1 MTDFNVEKI
10 RNDFPILSRKVN
22 GKNLVYLDNAATSQK
37 PNLVINSLSDYYTNY
52 NSNVHRGVHK
62 LSVEATDEYDNS
74 RVKVAEFINA
84 SPNET
89 IWTRGTSES
98 LNIVSIGLI
107 DKVNSGDNIVVSR
120 MEHHSNLVPWQQLC
134 KKKNAELRYLDHD
147 LEGRIDLSKAKNV
160 IDKKTKIIAITHMS
174 NVLGVINP
182 IAELR
187 EMSKKNGTILILDG
201 AQSVPHFP
209 VDMKQI
215 DCDFFTF
222 SAHKMLGPTGIG
234 VLYGKIDLLEEMEPI
249 YFGGDM
255 ISEVTYEDAKWN
267 DLPYKFEAGT
277 PNIADAIATGYAVDY
292 LVQVG
297 MDKIAEHEDN
307 ITAYALEKIKEM
319 PSFTIIGPSDMENR
333 GGVISFNHD
342 TVHPHDVGEILD
354 KFGVAI
360 RTGHH
365 CAMPLVR
372 SYEIVAACRASF
384 YLYNTYEEIDIFI
397 DSLKEAES
405 YFKTSKF

>member
-1 MTDFNVEKI
+1 MQDYNLEKI
-10 RNDFPILSRKVN
+10 RNDFPILNRKVN
-22 GKNLVYLDNAATSQK
+22 NNKLVYLDNAATSQK
-37 PNLVINSLSDYYTNY
+37 PNSVIQSLNDYYTNY

-62 LSVEATDEYDNS
+62 LSVEATDEYEKARFKIAD
-74 RVKVAEFINA
+74 FINA
-84 SPNET
+84 SSNEI
-89 IWTRGTSES
+89 IWTRNTSES
-98 LNIVSIGLI
+98 INIVSIGLKN
-107 DKVNSGDNIVVSR
+107 KVNSGDNIVVSR

-134 KKKNAELRYLDHD
+134 KEKNAELRYLDHD
-147 LEGRIDLSKAKNV
+147 IAGRIDLDQAKKI
-160 IDKKTKIIAITHMS
+160 IDKNTKIIAITHMS

-182 IAELR
+182 INSIR
-187 EMSKKNGTILILDG
+187 EISKENGTLLVLDG
-201 AQSVPHFP
+201 AQSAPHFS
-209 VDMKQI
+209 VDMKEI
-215 DCDFFTF
+215 DCDFFSF

-234 VLYGKIDLLEEMEPI
+234 VLYGKEALLEEMDPF

-255 ISEVTYEDAKWN
+255 ISEVTYEGAKWN

-277 PNIADAIATGYAVDY
+277 PNIADAIATGFGVDY
-292 LVQVG
+292 LVDIG
-297 MDKIAEHEDN
+297 MDNITKHEDN
-307 ITAYALEKIKEM
+307 ITNYALEKMKDL
-319 PSFTIIGPSDMENR
+319 TDYKIIGPLDMKDR
-333 GGVISFNHD
+333 GGVISFTHNS
-342 TVHPHDVGEILD
+342 VHPHDVGEILD

-405 YFKTSKF
+405 YFNKL

>member
-1 MTDFNVEKI
+1 MADINLEKI
-10 RNDFPILSRKVN
+10 RNDFPILNRQVN
-22 GKNLVYLDNAATSQK
+22 GKKLVYLDNAATSQK
-37 PNLVINSLSDYYTNY
+37 PNSVINSLNDYYTNY

-62 LSVEATDEYDNS
+62 LSVEATDKYENA
-74 RVKVAEFINA
+74 RVKMANFINA
-84 SPNET
+84 SSNEI
-89 IWTRGTSES
+89 IWTRNTSES
-98 LNIVSIGLI
+98 LNIVALGLK
-107 DKVNSGDNIVVSR
+107 DKVGSGDNIVVSR

-134 KKKNAELRYLDHD
+134 NSKNAELRFLDHD
-147 LEGRIDLSKAKNV
+147 INGRIDLDKAKDV
-160 IDKKTKIIAITHMS
+160 IDKNTKIIAITHMS

-182 IAELR
+182 IHSIR
-187 EMSKKNGTILILDG
+187 EISKKHGTFLVLDG
-201 AQSVPHFP
+201 AQSAPHFS
-209 VDMKQI
+209 VDMKEI
-215 DCDFFTF
+215 DCDFFAF

-234 VLYGKIDLLEEMEPI
+234 VLYGKEDLLNEMEPF

-255 ISEVTYEDAKWN
+255 ISEVSYESAKWN

-292 LVQVG
+292 LIETG
-297 MDKIAEHEDN
+297 MKSITKHEDDL
-307 ITAYALEKIKEM
+307 TQYALEKIKELQDYKV
-319 PSFTIIGPSDMENR
+319 IGPVDMENR
-333 GGVISFNHD
+333 GGVISFTHNE
-342 TVHPHDVGEILD
+342 VHPHDIGELLD

-397 DSLKEAES
+397 DSLKEAVS
-405 YFKTSKF
+405 YFNKS

>member
-1 MTDFNVEKI
+1 MQDYNLEKI
-10 RNDFPILSRKVN
+10 RNDFPILNRKVN
-22 GKNLVYLDNAATSQK
+22 NNKLVYLDNAATSQK
-37 PNLVINSLSDYYTNY
+37 PNSVIQSLNDYYTNY

-62 LSVEATDEYDNS
+62 LSVEATDEYEKARFKIAD
-74 RVKVAEFINA
+74 FINA
-84 SPNET
+84 SSKEI
-89 IWTRGTSES
+89 IWTRNTSES
-98 LNIVSIGLI
+98 INIVSIGLKN
-107 DKVNSGDNIVVSR
+107 KVNSGDNIVVSR

-134 KKKNAELRYLDHD
+134 KEKNAELRYLDHD
-147 LEGRIDLSKAKNV
+147 IAGRIDLDQAKKI
-160 IDKKTKIIAITHMS
+160 IDKNTKIIAITHMS

-182 IAELR
+182 INSIR
-187 EMSKKNGTILILDG
+187 EISKENGTLLVLDG
-201 AQSVPHFP
+201 AQSAPHFS
-209 VDMKQI
+209 VDMKEI
-215 DCDFFTF
+215 DCDFFSF

-234 VLYGKIDLLEEMEPI
+234 VLYGKEALLEEMDPF

-255 ISEVTYEDAKWN
+255 ISEVTYEGAKWN

-277 PNIADAIATGYAVDY
+277 PNIADAIATGFGVDY
-292 LVQVG
+292 LVDIG
-297 MDKIAEHEDN
+297 MDNITKHEDN
-307 ITAYALEKIKEM
+307 ITNYALEKMKDL
-319 PSFTIIGPSDMENR
+319 TDYKIIGPLDMKDR
-333 GGVISFNHD
+333 GGVISFTHNS
-342 TVHPHDVGEILD
+342 VHPHDVGEILD

-405 YFKTSKF
+405 YFNKL

>member
-1 MTDFNVEKI
+1 MANFNIEKI
-10 RNDFPILSRKVN
+10 RNDFPILDRQVN
-22 GKNLVYLDNAATSQK
+22 NKKLVYLDNAATSQK
-37 PNLVINSLSDYYTNY
+37 PNLVIQSLNDYYTNY

-62 LSVEATDEYDNS
+62 LSVEATDEYENS
-74 RVKVAEFINA
+74 RVKVANFINA

-89 IWTRGTSES
+89 IWTRNTSES
-98 LNIVSIGLI
+98 LNIVSIGL
-107 DKVNSGDNIVVSR
+107 KEEVNQGDNIVVSR

-134 KKKNAELRYLDHD
+134 FEKNAELRYLDHD
-147 LEGRIDLSKAKNV
+147 LEGRIDLDNAKKI

-182 IAELR
+182 IHELR
-187 EMSKKNGTILILDG
+187 EMSKKNGTILVLDG
-201 AQSVPHFP
+201 AQSAPHFS
-209 VDMKQI
+209 VDMKEI
-215 DCDFFTF
+215 DCDFFAF

-234 VLYGKIDLLEEMEPI
+234 VLFGKEDLLDKMDPF

-255 ISEVTYEDAKWN
+255 ISEVTYEGAKWN

-292 LVQVG
+292 LVEVG
-297 MDKIAEHEDN
+297 MDNIAKHEDE
-307 ITAYALEKIKEM
+307 ITSYALDKIKEL
-319 PSFTIIGPSDMENR
+319 PDYKVIGPIDMNNR
-333 GGVISFNHD
+333 GGVISFTHNS
-342 TVHPHDVGEILD
+342 VHPHDIGEILD
-354 KFGVAI
+354 KYGVAI

-384 YLYNTYEEIDIFI
+384 YLYNTYKEIDIFI
-397 DSLKEAES
+397 DSLKEAVD
-405 YFKTSKF
+405 YFKTSKI

>member
-1 MTDFNVEKI
+1 MQDYNLEKI
-10 RNDFPILSRKVN
+10 RNDFPILNRKVN
-22 GKNLVYLDNAATSQK
+22 NNKLVYLDNAATSQK
-37 PNLVINSLSDYYTNY
+37 PNTVIQSLNDYYTNY

-62 LSVEATDEYDNS
+62 LSVEATDEYEKARFKIAD
-74 RVKVAEFINA
+74 FINA
-84 SPNET
+84 SSNEI
-89 IWTRGTSES
+89 IWTRNTSES
-98 LNIVSIGLI
+98 INIVSIGLKN
-107 DKVNSGDNIVVSR
+107 KVNTGDNIVVSR

-134 KKKNAELRYLDHD
+134 KEKNAELRYLDHD
-147 LEGRIDLSKAKNV
+147 IAGRIDLDQAKKI
-160 IDKKTKIIAITHMS
+160 IDKNTKIIAITHMS

-182 IAELR
+182 INSIR
-187 EMSKKNGTILILDG
+187 EISKKNGTLLVLDG
-201 AQSVPHFP
+201 AQSAPHFS
-209 VDMKQI
+209 VDMKEI
-215 DCDFFTF
+215 DCDFFSF

-234 VLYGKIDLLEEMEPI
+234 VLYGKEALLEEMDPF

-277 PNIADAIATGYAVDY
+277 PNIADAIATGFGVDY
-292 LVQVG
+292 LVDIG
-297 MDKIAEHEDN
+297 MDNITKHEDN
-307 ITAYALEKIKEM
+307 ITNYALEKMKDL
-319 PSFTIIGPSDMENR
+319 TDYKIIGPLDMKDR
-333 GGVISFNHD
+333 GGVISFTHKS
-342 TVHPHDVGEILD
+342 VHPHDVGEILD

-397 DSLKEAES
+397 NSLKEAES
-405 YFKTSKF
+405 YFNKL